1 MKTTLDKLK
10 KGEGA
15 IVKKINTKK
24 DIKRRLLDI
33 GFTDETKIECV
44 LISPSG
50 NPKAYYVRGALIA
63 IREEDAKLIEVEI

>member
-10 KGEGA
+10 KGESG
-15 IVKKINTKK
+15 IIKNVNTKR
-24 DIKRRLLDI
+24 DMKRRLLDI
-33 GFTDETKIECV
+33 GFTDQTKIECE